1 MIGLWRSQLGFIW
14 PEMTVSPLYVLVL
27 DDKELFVDLRI
38 RPMLLRPVSSAMINK
53 GYAMNLT
60 KAASIQQRTR
70 SDLFF
75 DCLTK
80 DPKDSE
86 SLTRVKTV
94 DDEHQT
100 QSVVG

>member
-1 MIGLWRSQLGFIW
+1 
-14 PEMTVSPLYVLVL
+14 
-27 DDKELFVDLRI
+27 
-38 RPMLLRPVSSAMINK
+38 MLLRPVSSAMINK

-70 SDLFF
+70 PDLFLDF
-75 DCLTK
+75 LTK

-86 SLTRVKTV
+86 SLPRVKTV
-94 DDEHQT
+94 DDEYQT